1 MDIFMD
7 ILGFL
12 KYIAIGI
19 LSLFVIGIA
28 LAIVTDMF
36 RLLLDVIVFI
46 IIAPF
51 YILFHPIMFITK
63 PMTSFKNIFMKC
75 PCFGEEYHEA
85 HKTPAEIAEEKQ
97 HASVG
102 LGSFG
107 EFSKYCEQ
115 QSFFFKETYGEDMFG
130 NKLKK

>member
-63 PMTSFKNIFMKC
+63 PMTCFKNIFMKC

-97 HASVG
+97 QASVG

>member
-51 YILFHPIMFITK
+51 YILFHPIMFVTK
-63 PMTSFKNIFMKC
+63 PMTCFKNIFMKC
-75 PCFGEEYHEA
+75 PCFGEEYHFK
-85 HKTPAEIAEEKQ
+85 HRTPAEIKEDEYQ
-97 HASVG
+97 ASVG
-102 LGSFG
+102 VNEEEIAFFNRLEEERYLKELRKKG
-107 EFSKYCEQ
+107 ES
-115 QSFFFKETYGEDMFG
+115 
-130 NKLKK
+130 LW

>member
-1 MDIFMD
+1 MDTVMD

-63 PMTSFKNIFMKC
+63 PMTCFKNIFMKC

-97 HASVG
+97 QASVG

>member
-1 MDIFMD
+1 MDIVIN
-7 ILGFL
+7 ILGIL
-12 KYIAIGI
+12 KYIG
-19 LSLFVIGIA
+19 IGIA
-28 LAIVTDMF
+28 TLIAFFVALALIGGMLS
-36 RLLLDVIVFI
+36 LLLDIVVFI

-63 PMTSFKNIFMKC
+63 PMTCFKNIFMKC

-97 HASVG
+97 QASVG

>member
-51 YILFHPIMFITK
+51 YILFHPIMFVTK
-63 PMTSFKNIFMKC
+63 PMTCFKNIFMKC

-85 HKTPAEIAEEKQ
+85 HKTPAEIAEEKWK
-97 HASVG
+97 ASCGVNEDWIA
-102 LGSFG
+102 LSNRLEEERYLKELRKKG
-107 EFSKYCEQ
+107 ES
-115 QSFFFKETYGEDMFG
+115 
-130 NKLKK
+130 LW

>member
-1 MDIFMD
+1 
-7 ILGFL
+7 
-12 KYIAIGI
+12 
-19 LSLFVIGIA
+19 
-28 LAIVTDMF
+28 
-36 RLLLDVIVFI
+36 
-46 IIAPF
+46 
-51 YILFHPIMFITK
+51 MFITK

-97 HASVG
+97 QASVG

-115 QSFFFKETYGEDMFG
+115 QSFFS
-130 NKLKK
+130 KKHMEKICLEIN

>member
-51 YILFHPIMFITK
+51 YILFHPIMFVTK
-63 PMTSFKNIFMKC
+63 PMTCFKNIFMKC

-97 HASVG
+97 QASAG
-102 LGSFG
+102 I
-107 EFSKYCEQ
+107 SKSVVESLEIDRYYKDC
-115 QSFFFKETYGEDMFG
+115 YGTDLWG
-130 NKLKK
+130 NKVK

>member
-51 YILFHPIMFITK
+51 YILFHPIMFVTK
-63 PMTSFKNIFMKC
+63 PMTCFKNIFMKC

-97 HASVG
+97 QASVG

>member
-1 MDIFMD
+1 MDTVMD
-7 ILGFL
+7 ILVIL
-12 KYIAIGI
+12 KYIGMGLIA
-19 LSLFVIGIA
+19 FFAFGIA
-28 LAIVTDMF
+28 CAIVSDIL
-36 RLLLDVIVFI
+36 RLLLDMVVFI

-51 YILFHPIMFITK
+51 YILFHPIIFITK
-63 PMTSFKNIFMKC
+63 PMTCFKNIFMKC
-75 PCFGEEYHEA
+75 PCFGSEYHEA

-97 HASVG
+97 QASVG

>member
-36 RLLLDVIVFI
+36 RLLLDVIVL
-46 IIAPF
+46 
-51 YILFHPIMFITK
+51 Y
-63 PMTSFKNIFMKC
+63 S
-75 PCFGEEYHEA
+75 
-85 HKTPAEIAEEKQ
+85 
-97 HASVG
+97 
-102 LGSFG
+102 
-107 EFSKYCEQ
+107 
-115 QSFFFKETYGEDMFG
+115 
-130 NKLKK
+130 

>member
-12 KYIAIGI
+12 KYIA
-19 LSLFVIGIA
+19 IA

-51 YILFHPIMFITK
+51 YILFHPIMFVTK
-63 PMTSFKNIFMKC
+63 PMTCFKNIFMKC
-75 PCFGEEYHEA
+75 PCFGEEYHYK
-85 HKTPAEIAEEKQ
+85 HRTPAEIKEDEYQ
-97 HASVG
+97 ASVG
-102 LGSFG
+102 VNEEEIAFFNRLEEERYLKELRKKG
-107 EFSKYCEQ
+107 ES
-115 QSFFFKETYGEDMFG
+115 
-130 NKLKK
+130 LW

>member
-1 MDIFMD
+1 
-7 ILGFL
+7 
-12 KYIAIGI
+12 
-19 LSLFVIGIA
+19 
-28 LAIVTDMF
+28 
-36 RLLLDVIVFI
+36 
-46 IIAPF
+46 
-51 YILFHPIMFITK
+51 MFITK
-63 PMTSFKNIFMKC
+63 PMTCFKNIFMKC

-85 HKTPAEIAEEKQ
+85 HKTPAEMAEEKQ
-97 HASVG
+97 QASVG

>member
-51 YILFHPIMFITK
+51 YILFHPIMFVTK
-63 PMTSFKNIFMKC
+63 PMTCFKNIFMKC
-75 PCFGEEYHEA
+75 PCFGGEYHEA
-85 HKTPAEIAEEKQ
+85 HKTPAEIAEEKWK
-97 HASVG
+97 ASCGVNEDWIA
-102 LGSFG
+102 LSNRLEEERYLKELRKKG
-107 EFSKYCEQ
+107 ES
-115 QSFFFKETYGEDMFG
+115 
-130 NKLKK
+130 LW

>member
-51 YILFHPIMFITK
+51 YILFHPIMFVTK
-63 PMTSFKNIFMKC
+63 PMTCFKNIFMKC

-97 HASVG
+97 QASVG

-115 QSFFFKETYGEDMFG
+115 QSFFS
-130 NKLKK
+130 KKHMEKICLEIN